1 MVYALPLGLAL
12 IIMLPIIGYLML
24 NDLCKY
30 LKKWLDSKPNG
41 RKEDEEKI
49 VKYAIAFM
57 IIMQVLIY
65 IKECVI

>member
-1 MVYALPLGLAL
+1 MVHALPLGLGL
-12 IIMLPIIGYLML
+12 IIMLPIMGYLML
-24 NDLCKY
+24 NYLGKY

-49 VKYAIAFM
+49 MKYTIAFM
-57 IIMQVLIY
+57 LIMQVLIY

>member
-30 LKKWLDSKPNG
+30 IKKWLDSKPNG

>member
-1 MVYALPLGLAL
+1 MIHALPLGLAL
-12 IIMLPIIGYLML
+12 IIMLPIMGCLML
-24 NDLCKY
+24 IDLCKY

-49 VKYAIAFM
+49 MKYTIAFM

-65 IKECVI
+65 IKECVV

>member
-1 MVYALPLGLAL
+1 MIHALPLGLGL
-12 IIMLPIIGYLML
+12 IIILPIIGYLML

-49 VKYAIAFM
+49 MKYTIAFM
-57 IIMQVLIY
+57 VIMQVLIY

>member
-1 MVYALPLGLAL
+1 MVYALPLGLGL
-12 IIMLPIIGYLML
+12 IIILPFIGYLML

-30 LKKWLDSKPNG
+30 LKKWLDSKPSG

-49 VKYAIAFM
+49 VKYTIAFM

>member
-1 MVYALPLGLAL
+1 MIHALPLGLAL

-57 IIMQVLIY
+57 VIMQVLIY
-65 IKECVI
+65 IKGCVI